1 MVLRP
6 LHVALV
12 LLGGLLAVI
21 PSQLASPAGSPAYF
35 ETAEFLRLVLGL
47 PAVLLLPGLP
57 LAPLLMRQDVA
68 RDGALSTP
76 WTCIAALGLTLC
88 AHAVNFNLLRA
99 VGVPIEWPA
108 LIGLVSLETL
118 AFSVLLH
125 RRAPDLRFRR
135 PSSGLLAGAAVLV
148 LGLLGAFV
156 RWGTEVT
163 VDSSWNYHS
172 PVLEAGL
179 DGPTE
184 PTDLSFG
191 IPGDASWPMGEPR
204 PVLAE
209 ATVLRLTN
217 TAATEQRVP
226 VMVLVHGPLGTSG
239 SLVSDG
245 EERAGATVEQL
256 VTPEGTDF
264 PVERHWDWGNVA
276 LVAAIPSAPQGA
288 TDVEIRVQVP
298 EGRALSEA
306 AISWFVGGSGR
317 DIRLAA
323 RGRGFRSMHPF
334 QMLNVTENVRWAD
347 EVATDQ
353 VLSGRSPDGSSA
365 LHQPPAW
372 TYLYAPA
379 RQMLTPHLASA
390 SALLLAILIGIGG
403 LGLAAAEDTSPE
415 RRLGGP
421 EGAALGVALAA
432 TALQH
437 GRLMVSDGSM
447 NFPDSLY
454 ALGLVAAVA
463 LLVTGRTRTFLL
475 WGFLAA
481 VLRYPGAVVVLLA
494 ALALAGLRADLR
506 RRVVDAVMRF
516 GLGIAAF
523 CGGMLLIAV
532 LSGSLEQWL
541 FALWFETVPEHFD
554 NNPDALPLWRRPLEF
569 GRIWLLVGG
578 GAVVASLPFRGTLC
592 RVALATALL
601 YAPFLAFIDHFSH
614 HYFLPL
620 IGLVGLGVAANA
632 AAAPTE
638 KARTI
643 DALAFAAVAVGLYLW
658 GGVTG

>member
-1 MVLRP
+1 MVVRP

-21 PSQLASPAGSPAYF
+21 PSQLAAPAGSPAYF
-35 ETAEFLRLVLGL
+35 ELAEFGRLVLGL
-47 PAVLLLPGLP
+47 PALLLLPGL
-57 LAPLLMRQDVA
+57 LIAPLVMGRDVA

-76 WTCIAALGLTLC
+76 WTLIAALGLTLC
-88 AHAVNFNLLRA
+88 THAVNFNVLR
-99 VGVPIEWPA
+99 VLGVPIEWPA
-108 LIGLVSLETL
+108 LIGLVAAETVGAGL
-118 AFSVLLH
+118 LLH
-125 RRAPDLRFRR
+125 RRAPALRFRR
-135 PSSGLLAGAAVLV
+135 PSAGLVAGSAVV
-148 LGLLGAFV
+148 VIGLLGAFV

-172 PVLEAGL
+172 AVLDGGL

-184 PTDLSFG
+184 PMDLSFG
-191 IPGDASWPMGEPR
+191 IPSDASWPMGEPR
-204 PVLAE
+204 PVLADE
-209 ATVLRLTN
+209 TVLQLTN
-217 TAATEQRVP
+217 TAATLQQVP
-226 VMVLVHGPLGTSG
+226 VMVLVHGPLGTTAA
-239 SLVSDG
+239 LVSRG
-245 EERAGATVEQL
+245 EDRASGTIEQL

-276 LVAAIPSAPQGA
+276 LVAAVPAGPKDA
-288 TDVEIRVQVP
+288 TDVAIRVEVP
-298 EGRALSEA
+298 DGHPLSDA

-323 RGRGFRSMHPF
+323 RARGFRSMHPF

-379 RQMLTPHLASA
+379 RQMLTPHLGSA
-390 SALLLAILIGIGG
+390 SALLLAILIGIAG
-403 LGLAAAEDTSPE
+403 LGLAAADEVGDE
-415 RRLGGP
+415 RLSAP
-421 EGAALGVALAA
+421 VGAALGVALAA

-463 LLVTGRTRTFLL
+463 LLVTGRMRTFLL

-506 RRVVDAVMRF
+506 RRVVDTGMRF

-523 CGGMLLIAV
+523 CGVMLLVAV

-578 GAVVASLPFRGTLC
+578 GAVAASLPFRGTLC

-632 AAAPTE
+632 ASAPTE